1 MRNLACLAT
10 IYGDTFNF
18 GLMDHRKSEKVFE
31 NYDVQLDYGKATPAL
46 IMFDSGRA
54 YPAPPG
60 SLSSHKLADFM
71 DNYKEGSCQHC
82 GQTVKPPQS
91 EGGLY
96 LEYAKNEISGA
107 QAYKDAYNYMQDN
120 HNDTWVHMN
129 LIQPYFG
136 PKIGRK
142 VIGERVLFWIIVPAV
157 LNGLVVFYLTA

>member
-1 MRNLACLAT
+1 
-10 IYGDTFNF
+10 
-18 GLMDHRKSEKVFE
+18 
-31 NYDVQLDYGKATPAL
+31 
-46 IMFDSGRA
+46 MFDSGRA

-71 DNYKEGSCQHC
+71 ENYKEGSCQHC

-91 EGGLY
+91 EVGLY

-157 LNGLVVFYLTA
+157 LNGLVVFYLTAQCICSCICGGGRSKDNSEIKKNSTIKPQKEEPSTPSEPST